1 MRRLIS
7 DLRHRKTRLRV
18 PIALVTASIVL
29 FTAFIAG
36 GGIYDLL
43 DNPITILPGP
53 KGWISIHP
61 YMSEQTLNES
71 ILSMIF
77 TILVFAGLLSSYRST
92 QVAYDPK
99 RATTMLIL
107 GIALILLGLSGSHYL
122 LILKRMAARG

>member
-1 MRRLIS
+1 MRRLVS
-7 DLRHRKTRLRV
+7 DFRHRKTRMRAPLTLITV
-18 PIALVTASIVL
+18 SLVL
-29 FTAFIAG
+29 FTAFIVG

-43 DNPITILPGP
+43 DNPPALLPGP
-53 KGWISIHP
+53 KGWVAVHP

-77 TILVFAGLLSSYRST
+77 TLLIFVGMFTAYRST
-92 QVAYDPK
+92 QIAYDSK

-122 LILKRMAARG
+122 LILKRQVS

>member
-1 MRRLIS
+1 MRAPLTLITVS
-7 DLRHRKTRLRV
+7 L
-18 PIALVTASIVL
+18 VL
-29 FTAFIAG
+29 FTAFIVG

-43 DNPITILPGP
+43 DNPPALLPGP
-53 KGWISIHP
+53 KGWVAVHP

-77 TILVFAGLLSSYRST
+77 TLLIFVGMFTAYRST
-92 QVAYDPK
+92 QIAYDSK

-122 LILKRMAARG
+122 LILKRQVS